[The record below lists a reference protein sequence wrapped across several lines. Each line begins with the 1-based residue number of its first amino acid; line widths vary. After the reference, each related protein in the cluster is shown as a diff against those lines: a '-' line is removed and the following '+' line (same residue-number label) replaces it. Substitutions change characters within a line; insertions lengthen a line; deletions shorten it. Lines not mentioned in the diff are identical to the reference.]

1 MKKGAIIIILLVLV
15 GSFLMISG
23 CDQDK
28 AIDTM
33 MASPEIAEKITQKMM
48 ENPEFKED
56 MMWMVMADTTMMNM
70 MMDSLITHQ
79 PMMNKMFGKMM
90 ENDWC
95 KEQIT
100 TKAGEIRRGR

>member
-1 MKKGAIIIILLVLV
+1 MKKAIAITILL
-15 GSFLMISG
+15 FLLAGLFMISG

-33 MASPEIAEKITQKMM
+33 MANPEIAEKITQKMM
-48 ENPEFKED
+48 ENPEFKEN
-56 MMWMVMADTTMMNM
+56 MMWMIMADTTMMGM

-79 PMMNKMFGKMM
+79 PMMNKMFDRMM

-95 KEQIT
+95 KEQIA
-100 TKAGEIRRGR
+100 TKAREIRRR